1 MLSDLPP
8 VCETKW
14 TCDQCEKSFASKRA
28 LATHSARVH
37 GYRRLVRLLGLFA
50 VGHECHGCCRLYQ
63 KKGAG
68 LLSTCGMPRTVWP
81 PCGRAFPQFRRRGSR
96 FWMMRSLAKEYAILN
111 VKSLV
116 FVHFFSGYP
125 RHGDLHAL
133 LEHRQVSPGVEVFVV
148 SVDMCIQHE
157 QGNLIAPAAHAFWE
171 KRIGSGQVIGAGGG
185 PPCETFSA
193 ARFQDDGPR
202 PLRSASSFLGGDQ
215 TYDLENGRTCW
226 SAPACSSSFL
236 TCCCYSPED
245 FVSTR
250 YPVWLLS
257 REPASIWSLHA
268 VRALRLLR
276 CVGITSFDQCELG
289 AEAVKPTKILHL
301 RLPTLRSLLLR
312 RGHAGRCS
320 HGRGAHQQLKGHQE
334 DGAFRTA
341 KCKIY
346 PQGLNYR
353 VPEDLLPFAC
363 SNFVGTDRVQ
373 PDFHGAA
380 VQR

>member
-1 MLSDLPP
+1 MREIVCFQASPGNSLCQSPWVSTASAATGTLCSRPRMPWVLPALS
-8 VCETKW
+8 
-14 TCDQCEKSFASKRA
+14 
-28 LATHSARVH
+28 
-37 GYRRLVRLLGLFA
+37 
-50 VGHECHGCCRLYQ
+50 

-81 PCGRAFPQFRRRGSR
+81 PCGRAFSQFRRRGSR

-236 TCCCYSPED
+236 TCCCYSPVD